1 MVLNK
6 SFSRILGTIAVISIV
21 TAVPLFFM
29 EDIKPFLLA
38 GAIFFSSSL
47 LLIIMKILD
56 SRYREHEPL
65 QYDADDNQDY
75 IIEMSKSFDRSDYID
90 VSRQGSALYRL
101 YAGCHIAIDSGLS
114 NELTLTYLS
123 DKVFKIAA
131 DDYANGLYL
140 YNLYDGLG
148 LRIADLSQSVEIER
162 QASMRYKELNKEVN
176 SIYYRCIVGWII
188 AFIMFVVH
196 AFMVLQP

>member
-1 MVLNK
+1 MILNK
-6 SFSRILGTIAVISIV
+6 SFSRILGAIAVISIV

-38 GAIFFSSSL
+38 GIIFFSSSL
-47 LLIIMKILD
+47 LLLIMKILD
-56 SRYREHEPL
+56 SKYREHEPM
-65 QYDADDNQDY
+65 QYDTDDNQDY

-90 VSRQGSALYRL
+90 VSRQGSILYRL

-114 NELTLTYLS
+114 NELSLTYLS
-123 DKVFKIAA
+123 DKVFKIAVG
-131 DDYANGLYL
+131 DYANGLYL
-140 YNLYDGLG
+140 YNLHDGLG